1 MTSAIDYM
9 GVICMGKVSR
19 RIRIMSGIAGLIA
32 SLGYVFSYSGL
43 SSLLGVYRFSMAV
56 LLEHIRNPS
65 ANLTEYWNGLHI
77 SDDVMYVVQSQYQQ
91 IYGIMQWI
99 LIGLAIFGIGL
110 AMIVIVAMEE
120 LKEKIDKLE
129 AKLSQQTAPER

>member
-1 MTSAIDYM
+1 MRFAIEIM
-9 GVICMGKVSR
+9 SVFCMGKVSR

-32 SLGYVFSYSGL
+32 SLGYVSSYSGL
-43 SSLLGVYRFSMAV
+43 SSLLDVYRFSMTV